1 MPTPTQVGSGT
12 EGRLAGTAGDM
23 PRLNYQSKV
32 VAPRNPRLV
41 RGELPPPKMT
51 PSKFLH
57 EMGLDTAGK
66 LANTHEMHLPQ
77 IVELLDMAET
87 THQKFSQVNI
97 DEAMFQP
104 FPSEIRF
111 QNYEPHQTY
120 EVPLQLRNND
130 GVPRLVKVYQTDS
143 PYFKIIS
150 PNNVGD
156 KVAPGMASTFRILF
170 TPLEK
175 KDYVHELLC
184 MTEREKFVVP
194 VHCVGARAILDF
206 PDYVNFSAWPV
217 KHTATQT
224 LLVRNIGNKDATFS
238 LAAQRPFSV
247 SPACG
252 VLPVGESMQVTV
264 EFTAPTTGDHV
275 ADLVL
280 TYDTGE
286 QIFVELHGVAVNANV
301 RLDKS
306 SLRIE
311 NTYIS
316 MANQRTIN
324 IVNRSDVIVHYHWK
338 LFATVE
344 EEGQQRTHYSSEL
357 SHEESVE
364 RERFLEECIT
374 DPTLRDKMSLLT
386 RTYENRRRIV
396 AGDSMLFADDV
407 YQIEPLEGEIWPNQ
421 SAEVSVIFKPQE
433 AKTYQ
438 QVAYLDITGREARL
452 PLRLRGDG
460 IGPNVQFSFEQL
472 DMGNIFVGSI
482 HTYEVVL
489 ANKGDIDA
497 IFSILPN
504 NTHFGLCF
512 TFNPTEGIVLP
523 DGHQA
528 IQITFRSAT
537 LGDFQEDFYIAI
549 DGSPHRMKLSFRGCV
564 IGPTFHFDVPRL
576 NFGVVSYGF
585 QHTQTCTIVNTALVP
600 MTFSLHVP
608 GDGTGERSICSLL
621 DLEEGTHASD
631 HHPNQSVSTALQEFI
646 IVPSSGTIPAQSQVR
661 VQVTLVSN
669 TVKKYDS
676 MLVVDVQGVGQGILM
691 LPIVAKCIVPTLAVV
706 TPILDFGRCFLG
718 FPYEHSIK
726 ILNDTELPAKYDIIP
741 QAVDD
746 SSTLTYQSSQW
757 RGILQPHTV
766 TEIPLTCTAQQL
778 NEAEEVVYIH
788 IFGSQDPPMQVHV
801 CCVGE
806 GPVVHVAPTELD
818 WGDIQVLTD
827 VHRTVQLSN
836 ESLIPAPFSAQ
847 MMRPGSVWRV
857 EPQEGVIP
865 PESAQELVL
874 TAHLD
879 DCIRFKDKLYIQYPS
894 SQPRTIVVQAYGHG
908 TTIVANPPIT
918 PAVHLGP
925 HFSDSPC
932 QYHFQLTNKGR
943 RHQQLFW
950 HTEGFPMY
958 RIRRNTS
965 NNNQNGPTSEP
976 IFHLKP
982 HRMEL
987 NPGQTID
994 VMLEGLTKKPQILR
1008 ERMLCHA
1015 IIGQT
1020 SGKEHIM
1027 TMDINVEFIAP
1038 LLDLSTRNINFRID
1052 KNPEDVLEVQHQP
1065 LELRNM
1071 SSLPLTVLLDVDHPF
1086 SLLFSDGR
1094 CITHSELVLAINE
1107 TITLQVQF
1115 DPAYC
1120 SDAHSRTEISNL
1132 SISYKEHPSKDKV
1145 QLCAEV
1151 HFPNLTFEKMDIDFG
1166 CILNDTEVTRYL
1178 DVTNESPMPVKYRWS
1193 FLLDDPTQAIKFSR
1207 QTEEGEVVEEQVL
1220 PEHTKLQLPPEEE
1233 EFDEAVAMET
1243 GVGEKEPEK
1252 EDFDLEGDDKYDEM
1266 VREVLSREEI
1276 GAEEAEEEM
1285 ALEDVPPD
1293 TGRQSVVSRTAERPT
1308 LEERREVLPPLPWLQ
1323 KEDPTL
1329 QLSTGI
1335 EEVFDILP
1343 LYGILHPGETQ
1354 RVSFTFYG
1362 HSGIGCNATAI
1373 CEVEGG
1379 PTYEVTLKGE
1389 ASLLEYRLEGLD
1401 IDYGKQLFDQVAEA
1415 EIVLYNTGK
1424 VDFEFAALNMDP
1436 MLQNSP
1442 PPGMPVL
1449 VPHTG
1454 QVAANSQQTLTLKFL
1469 PGAPEKFHKKFQI
1482 QVAHFEPDIITV
1494 HGEGIFPRLSFDLPR
1509 LPDEDGQYTRLMAQ
1523 AREALTVEQK
1533 VQKQEPVSRAQSEL
1547 SLHPTGGTEE
1557 VFVQAEPEL
1566 PSELDLQMEVERRIL
1581 HQHAT
1586 SVHPKLKLAQPPNV
1600 QKKLRKQLT
1609 HTELPHYLLHFGYVV
1624 LGEVRIHIVRVTNT
1638 GYVPVSFSADQSRL
1652 HHSGFHLG
1660 LHHIHSLPGYP
1671 DHETMD
1677 FQVTF
1682 DPRGANLDLGEVEA
1696 TVPLHIQGGPTIM
1709 LSLRATVTMP
1719 EMQVSEEVLDFG
1731 TVQCGQC
1738 QVITVQLYNHKQV
1751 RCEWSSM
1758 PQEKQ
1763 KKGKVARHVP
1773 MHLRRQMWPDNKPK
1787 PRHFEIMPSSG
1798 VLLPGQRVNVQV
1810 KFMPTEETLY
1820 HQRLPIQLAQSS
1832 RRLVLLVSGQGQE
1845 PRLEFSSSLLEF
1857 GPILPHSSGD
1867 EQEIMLRNPAAFPI
1881 EVYSL
1886 EFDQQYLDEEKILRL
1901 MKGYDEQNTLLL
1913 PPRSPGEGLPFELQD
1928 FYQEYKKKEEE
1939 TQQPGPAEVERT
1951 GTQQEEQGPE
1961 GEKEEGPVGLDLD
1974 PATPQPSV
1982 PAAPS
1987 TRADPDSAPHVEP
2000 SPDDE
2005 HMDADGENQ
2014 EAAIVGVGELEI
2026 TPVSASIA
2034 RHLGI
2039 DLSPEGK
2046 AARNRRGIA
2055 IVVHGAPLSGK
2066 TGTAV
2071 TLAKTYGA
2079 AMLTMDGIVL
2089 EAISSGNTPSGL
2101 RARELCAA
2109 AARENA
2115 AKDESTDADKS
2126 TAVPGSL
2133 SVDALTAHTAAAGAA
2148 AGSGSVSLA
2157 GGAAPSIISNV
2168 KKTSIV
2174 SGAQKAGG
2182 SKAGGNISTGETSSQ
2197 PAGGTSSPPPAAP
2210 IQRRLSVSASV
2221 AGEEGLMSC
2230 VLPEELLVEIL
2241 AERFQLNDCHQGVVI
2256 DGLETLFSPSQTAAG
2271 LAVLKAFN
2279 NRKYMYFITLGLEMA
2294 VLKARKQKEEEEKER
2309 LARQKEEE
2317 EKAALEEMSEDEYD
2331 NLSPEQRAE
2340 IDRRHLV
2347 AKKER
2352 MQREMEDRLERE
2364 RRERELQAQ
2373 LEAKR
2378 EEEERLKHKSK
2389 RKGGKDDGAA
2399 GKKSVAGGKPG
2410 GAPSQDRVA
2419 ALKAVSSHGAGEH
2432 GAKGSPSA
2440 AGRPESHETDKS
2452 DEKDDGGKKKK
2463 GKDGKG
2469 RPVSTDVTAKESS
2482 ATAAEEPVPEPPP
2495 EEVQLANRFKA
2506 YEHTQKEISPI
2517 LEFWDRTQLIVHRP
2531 TTPDE
2536 EKESADDQPP
2546 PSAKRGRAKDKEKER
2561 MEKEKLE
2568 KERLEKEKL
2577 EKLKEGA
2584 GTPTSQLGGEP
2595 FPADSDK
2602 GGEEQ
2607 TKEEL
2612 GVPHIILDASD
2623 PDDPCGPRLL
2633 TSGQLP
2639 PVDEILDG
2647 LGLGPGGPP
2656 IPPPAT
2662 FSVVPYP
2669 VKRKSPPGT
2678 DVASHY
2684 IFVAASQDDP
2694 NVAPEDRL
2702 PDVEPDTESVTP
2714 DKSTKPEKEEHT
2726 ATSSRGRS
2734 KERDKRSGTDS
2745 VKDRRKSASR
2755 KGRRSSLSAPSPPPG
2770 AATPGSEADGQST
2783 IGDTSTAIEHKSPKL
2798 STFRWVI
2805 PAGGDV
2811 TLRLRFTSE
2820 DLGQFDQTLNFEIVG
2835 TRRRYQLYCR
2845 GICAFP
2851 TISREPRVVFPHRKK
2866 SKRSDEIIHKK
2877 YVLGTEVMEFG
2888 PLLCGKTRDRYKEGR
2903 YPENMEKLTVMN
2915 TSPLEADITF
2925 CFQQDAQATTY
2936 LLDPP
2941 SMLLKPQES
2950 QELTIWAYPKTPGYF
2965 EDCLVCCVREN
2976 PEPVV
2981 FRISCHG
2988 VKPEIEMDRKQLFF
3002 EKVLLHRKDTK
3013 TIYLRNPTLLPVA
3026 WRISGVENLGDDFS
3040 LSAEQG
3046 VIDPKSELALHA
3058 HFRAMKPTNTKK
3070 IIRLEV
3076 SDVDNIM
3083 GLVDVENI
3091 QVHAEAYDVALD
3103 MSFPKGADGG
3113 LDFGVIRVM
3122 DETKQ
3127 TLTLKN
3133 KGRYEI
3139 GYEFMFETSDP
3150 NLPEVGSLFSVLP
3163 QHGSLLPTDRP
3174 TQVQVI
3180 FRSRYEVNIKDQPIL
3195 RCKVIEPSLGDQGET
3210 IASIPIKLSVRSV
3223 FSRYI
3228 IYPEKDI
3235 HFGAMMVNSRK
3246 SRTITIEN
3254 KGEFDFKYS
3263 IIRYIKEAAAQSPQK
3278 RLPVPGKARTKSRD
3292 GSSSG
3297 KSITKPKKAE
3307 SVRQEVTQ
3315 ANQSRLMLG
3324 MFTVYPGFGL
3334 IQPGGHQQVQVDCLG
3349 EQPGREEV
3357 DIAIEISDRDPEDHP
3372 GGIPYRLV
3380 AEACIPSINT
3390 SDIGAIF
3397 EEHRIVQNSQA
3408 SEMLSQL
3415 QLESGGMYIEEDNK
3429 FVFNNVMVGRKARA
3443 RFQITN
3449 TNKVPCDVAF
3459 SVKPLSIKPSSKLHG
3474 DVFDVEP
3481 SRAAIPTHS
3490 HMYVVVSFSPS
3501 TMQTFTGLFEAT
3513 VEGLPST
3520 LAKARNLSF
3529 ELVGEG
3535 TLPRVTL
3542 VQPTLFN
3549 KQGMPLLLYRRLL
3562 LGHTQALPMVLKN
3575 DATLPCKVDIDL
3587 LDPEGGFSLRLKRG
3601 SKAIQANS
3609 VDSDEEDEVPTKQ
3622 AHTMSVIV
3630 ENGVQVEFDV
3640 LFKPG
3645 AVQQYKGTIH
3655 LSVMDNQYEE
3665 TNIQLIGEGY
3675 EEEVTIENLPALD
3688 APLAG
3693 VNAEA
3698 VQAQEEVQAVHG
3710 NHLDFGDCAIGEP
3723 QQLSFTITN
3732 HSEQD
3737 VYRFTWPE
3745 HAALTFSPQ
3754 TGHLHPKCTKD
3765 ITIVFKSDEPRP
3777 LNRAAVACK
3786 ICKILLKQMP
3796 DQVQDWDDRLRVIK
3810 WVDSDTIQVPQ
3821 EADKKTTKDQP
3832 PPGSSTSRTSRK
3844 KVTETA
3850 EEPGHTVVENSTRDL
3865 ELQVSATCDFAK
3877 LRWKTESIGFK
3888 DTLMFQSR
3896 IYEFTLNNKGTVS
3909 AHFNWQLVT
3918 DGLKSVSFAP
3928 TERPPTAPTP
3938 DLRPSSRMMLSPPP
3952 GEDLAVPSPFSI
3964 SPETGTVPAGKKQ
3977 TFTVK
3982 FSPMDIRQYEAKLI
3996 CNIPN
4001 LEEGKQAPVLAV
4013 RGRGLLPYCHF
4024 ELEDSD
4030 YINARRNPQMRGP
4043 RGAPPGATLD
4053 PNTRVIE
4060 FAATGINVK
4069 TSRSFFIL
4077 NPTNRDYSFLWNNE
4091 DQSDSKLPSPFTCQT
4106 SRGHIQAGRK
4116 TKVGFQFCTQQL
4128 GVVESFWCF
4137 TIPELSISVPFLL
4150 TGSASEPK
4158 VVMDRSHLNFK
4169 PLLLGHSAVE
4179 TIGLCNNEPRP
4190 FVFEFMEAS
4199 LHSEGHAA
4207 ALTITPMAGTVPPN
4221 ASFPIDVAFSPTEE
4235 KQVNFNVVCHVQQ
4248 KTEPLVLNV
4257 KAEGYTTNASVQ
4269 CEDSAGKK
4277 VTLTPQG
4284 LNQVNFGQVQIYEKA
4299 VRTIHIVNNGKFTF
4313 DFNWTKEQQRNPETV
4328 IITPETGSVP
4338 VGAHKKCMLTF
4349 CPTTRMSLQD
4359 CQLALQI
4366 TNGPTYDLKALGAGV
4381 TPGLHFSFLN
4391 YDFGPCFV
4399 HHAGMPVRKATLKI
4413 TNKDS
4418 KEVSVNCLFT
4428 NTTHLEVQF
4437 EPTILAPKDSCE
4449 VYISFFPRHCVK
4461 YFDVLPFEI
4470 NGLSQTNV
4478 EIRGEGTEMTVE
4490 VADKRQK
4497 IVQLGALLV
4506 GTTVKKVVSL
4516 VNKSLAPI
4524 TFNLVCTPSSHLL
4537 QDSRVLSISP
4547 YQSITLKPRGGK
4559 VNAEVTFSPRTRIP
4573 QFTEEVMMESE
4584 GFSQPLFVLMG
4595 SCQGIEVQLDQ
4606 ESIPFGAVVLGSSS
4620 TRRMVMRNVGDIGT
4634 KFQWK
4639 LRQFAPDFSINP
4651 SEGYISPGMEVAF
4664 NVVFHPTKVSQD
4676 IRYEDLECV
4685 TEGRKKILLTLT
4697 GMCVSTPALKEVLNF
4712 STHVR
4717 QRDTKTVTISNR
4729 TNQTWEL
4736 HPVIDG
4742 EYWAGLE
4749 TFLVEPQQNK
4759 GYELVYKPL
4768 AMTAEGKKHTGTV
4781 FFPLPDGTGLL
4792 YNLTGTSEPPKA
4804 ISNITREV
4812 PCKTG
4817 YTELLTVSNWLKHPQ
4832 RFRVTID
4839 MVKPD
4844 RLDQSTSLK
4853 GLDYIDVPGLGK
4865 RDYKL
4870 NFFAHREGTV
4880 TSKVVFREDTT
4891 GEYQFYFVTF
4901 KATPPGTISTLY
4913 LTTPVRQ
4920 SASHTV
4926 TVENPLA
4933 MPITFSTDC
4942 KVADVSLPPQFVVPA
4957 QSEGSVMFEYL
4968 PLKAGETNGRLAL
4981 YSSELGHY
4989 TYDLVLRAL
4998 PAGPERALHFKAS
5011 LGANQTQTAHLT
5023 NFSKQKVE
5031 YLCKVDNSDFHV
5043 EKTVNAAPGSQG
5055 GTEVGIDVT
5064 YEPSKLGQSRAT
5076 LTVSSAVGGE
5086 YTFPLVGNCLAPK
5099 PQGPYTIRAGSTASI
5114 PFKNIF
5120 PHTTAFTF
5128 TVDNTAFSVKAG
5140 ETIRAKKTHSIIVGF
5155 EGNTSGSKAP
5165 KMGKLVVTC
5174 PRSAGGEHNVTWTFY
5189 VKGVTPS

>member
-111 QNYEPHQTY
+111 QNYESHQTY

-184 MTEREKFVVP
+184 ITEREKFVVP
-194 VHCVGARAILDF
+194 VHCIGARAILDF

-247 SPACG
+247 SPSCG

-286 QIFVELHGVAVNANV
+286 QVFVELHGVAVNANV

-344 EEGQQRTHYSSEL
+344 EESQQRTHYTSEL

-396 AGDSMLFADDV
+396 SGDSMLFADDV
-407 YQIEPLEGEIWPNQ
+407 FQIEPLEGEIWPNQ

-460 IGPNVQFSFEQL
+460 VGPNVQFSFEQL

-549 DGSPHRMKLSFRGCV
+549 DGSPQRLKLSFRGCV

-621 DLEEGTHASD
+621 DLEDGTHASD
-631 HHPNQSVSTALQEFI
+631 HQPNQSVSSALQEFI
-646 IVPSSGTIPAQSQVR
+646 IVPSSGTIPAQSQVK

-706 TPILDFGRCFLG
+706 TPVLDFGRCFLG

-746 SSTLTYQSSQW
+746 ASTLTYQSSQW

-818 WGDIQVLTD
+818 WGDIRVLTD

-857 EPQEGVIP
+857 EPQKGVIP

-958 RIRRNTS
+958 RIRRATS
-965 NNNQNGPTSEP
+965 NNNNNQNGPTSEP

-994 VMLEGLTKKPQILR
+994 VMLEGLTKKPQVLR

-1015 IIGQT
+1015 IIGQS

-1086 SLLFSDGR
+1086 ALLFSDGR

-1107 TITLQVQF
+1107 TIMLQVQF

-1132 SISYKEHPSKDKV
+1132 NISYKEHPSKDKV

-1207 QTEEGEVVEEQVL
+1207 QTEEGEVVEQQVL
-1220 PEHTKLQLPPEEE
+1220 PEHTKLQLHPEEE
-1233 EFDEAVAMET
+1233 EEFGETVAMET
-1243 GVGEKEPEK
+1243 GRGEKEPEK
-1252 EDFDLEGDDKYDEM
+1252 DDFDLEGDDKYDEM

-1276 GAEEAEEEM
+1276 GAEDAEEEM
-1285 ALEDVPPD
+1285 VVEDLPPE

-1509 LPDEDGQYTRLMAQ
+1509 LPDEDGHYTSLMVQ
-1523 AREALTVEQK
+1523 AREALTVEHK

-1547 SLHPTGGTEE
+1547 SLQPAGGTEE
-1557 VFVQAEPEL
+1557 VFVPAEPEL

-1652 HHSGFHLG
+1652 HHSGFHIG

-1671 DHETMD
+1671 HHETMD

-1709 LSLRATVTMP
+1709 LCLRATVTMP

-1751 RCEWSSM
+1751 RCEWSSV

-1901 MKGYDEQNTLLL
+1901 MKGYDEQHTLLL
-1913 PPRSPGEGLPFELQD
+1913 PPRSPGDGLPFELQD
-1928 FYQEYKKKEEE
+1928 FYQEYKK
-1939 TQQPGPAEVERT
+1939 R
-1951 GTQQEEQGPE
+1951 PE
-1961 GEKEEGPVGLDLD
+1961 GEREDGAGGLEVQDHT
-1974 PATPQPSV
+1974 TPQPSI
-1982 PAAPS
+1982 PPAPS
-1987 TRADPDSAPHVEP
+1987 TRADPDSAPHMEP
-2000 SPDDE
+2000 SPEDE
-2005 HMDADGENQ
+2005 PLDADGENQ

-2079 AMLTMDGIVL
+2079 AMLTIDGIVL

-2101 RARELCAA
+2101 RAREMCAA

-2115 AKDESTDADKS
+2115 ARDESTDADKS

-2182 SKAGGNISTGETSSQ
+2182 SKAGGNISTGEASSQ

-2241 AERFQLNDCHQGVVI
+2241 AERFQLNDCHQGVVM

-2309 LARQKEEE
+2309 LAKQKEEE

-2378 EEEERLKHKSK
+2378 EEEERLKHKGK
-2389 RKGGKDDGAA
+2389 RGKGKDDGGAA

-2452 DEKDDGGKKKK
+2452 DEKDEGGKKKK

-2482 ATAAEEPVPEPPP
+2482 ATVGEEPVPEPPP
-2495 EEVQLANRFKA
+2495 EEVQLSNRFKA

-2531 TTPDE
+2531 TTPEE

-2561 MEKEKLE
+2561 LEKEKQE

-2577 EKLKEGA
+2577 ERLKEGA

-2607 TKEEL
+2607 AKEEL

-2866 SKRSDEIIHKK
+2866 SKKSDEIIHKK
-2877 YVLGTEVMEFG
+2877 YVLGTEIMEFG

-2903 YPENMEKLTVMN
+2903 YPENMEKLTIMN

-2941 SMLLKPQES
+2941 SMLLKPTES

-3263 IIRYIKEAAAQSPQK
+3263 IIRYIKETAAQSPQK

-3415 QLESGGMYIEEDNK
+3415 QLESGGMYVEEDNK

-3481 SRAAIPTHS
+3481 SRVAIPTHS

-3501 TMQTFTGLFEAT
+3501 TMQSFTGLFEAT

-3542 VQPTLFN
+3542 VQPALFN

-3575 DATLPCKVDIDL
+3575 DGTLPCKVDIDL
-3587 LDPEGGFSLRLKRG
+3587 LDPERGFSLRLKRG
-3601 SKAIQANS
+3601 SKAIQANG
-3609 VDSDEEDEVPTKQ
+3609 VDSDEEDEPQSKQ

-3693 VNAEA
+3693 VTTEA
-3698 VQAQEEVQAVHG
+3698 LQAQEEIQAVHG

-3723 QQLSFTITN
+3723 HQLSFTITN
-3732 HSEQD
+3732 HSKQD

-3765 ITIVFKSDEPRP
+3765 ITIVFKSDEPKP
-3777 LNRAAVACK
+3777 LSRAAVACK
-3786 ICKILLKQMP
+3786 ICKILLKQTP

-3810 WVDSDTIQVPQ
+3810 WVDGETIQVPQ
-3821 EADKKTTKDQP
+3821 EGDKKTTKDQP
-3832 PPGSSTSRTSRK
+3832 TPGSGTARLSRK

-3877 LRWKTESIGFK
+3877 LKWKTESIGFK

-3918 DGLKSVSFAP
+3918 DGLHKSVSFAAAD
-3928 TERPPTAPTP
+3928 RPPTAPTP

-3952 GEDLAVPSPFSI
+3952 GEDLTTPSPFSI

-3977 TFTVK
+3977 TFSVK
-3982 FSPMDIRQYEAKLI
+3982 FSPMDIRQYEAKLV
-3996 CNIPN
+3996 CSIPN

-4060 FAATGINVK
+4060 FAATGISVK

-4077 NPTNRDYSFLWNNE
+4077 NPTNKDYSFLWNNE

-4179 TIGLCNNEPRP
+4179 TIGLCNKEPRS
-4190 FVFEFMEAS
+4190 FAFEFLESS

-4284 LNQVNFGQVQIYEKA
+4284 LNQVSFGQVQIYEKA

-4313 DFNWTKEQQRNPETV
+4313 DFNWLKEQQRNPETV
-4328 IITPETGSVP
+4328 IISPEIGSVP

-4349 CPTTRMSLQD
+4349 CPTTRMTLQD

-4366 TNGPTYDLKALGAGV
+4366 TNGPTYDLKALGSGV

-4399 HHAGMPVRKATLKI
+4399 HHAGMPVRKVALKV

-4437 EPTILAPKDSCE
+4437 EPTILSPKESCE
-4449 VYISFFPRHCVK
+4449 VHISFLPRHCVK

-4606 ESIPFGAVVLGSSS
+4606 ESIPFGAVVMGSSS

-4639 LRQFAPDFSINP
+4639 VRQFAPDFSINP

-4717 QRDTKTVTISNR
+4717 QKDTKTVTISNR

-4742 EYWAGLE
+4742 EFWAGLE
-4749 TFLVEPQQNK
+4749 TFLVDPQQNK
-4759 GYELVYKPL
+4759 AYELVYKPL
-4768 AMTAEGKKHTGTV
+4768 CMTAEGKKHTGTV

-4792 YNLTGTSEPPKA
+4792 YNLTGTAEPPKA

-4832 RFRVTID
+4832 RFRVSID

-4933 MPITFSTDC
+4933 VPITFSTDC

-4957 QSEGSVMFEYL
+4957 QSEGSMMFEYL

-5165 KMGKLVVTC
+5165 KMGKLVVSC